1 MSELELEKNVK
12 EIWDSWRK
20 NQIDSSEVH
29 RRLDLLFGVKTRFFK
44 EVSGILSELAQSKIS
59 QKSKE
64 YYNAKRYFSKL
75 EDAIE
80 DVIKNN
86 TWFKF
91 WENCEWLEF
100 PTQEDREY
108 LAYVGDYKL
117 ANIYGVIL
125 HSLKQLSENDQE
137 KSRESQILHKFYLL
151 LKGAINSRP
160 TMFRLPQVDAFLDYN
175 KNKKEYREQK
185 NREEGARKTGEMCV
199 FCGSENV
206 RSYNRIEWKCYSC
219 NKRFRKH

>member
-1 MSELELEKNVK
+1 MSELELEKK
-12 EIWDSWRK
+12 AQKIWDKWRK
-20 NQIDSSEVH
+20 KEIDSSEVH
-29 RRLDLLFGVKTRFFK
+29 RRLDLLFGVETRFIK
-44 EVSGILSELAQSKIS
+44 EVSGVLSELAQSKIN

-100 PTQEDREY
+100 PTQEDIQY
-108 LAYVGDYKL
+108 IPFLSDFKL
-117 ANIYGVIL
+117 SNVYGIIIY
-125 HSLKQLSENDQE
+125 SLKQLSENDQE
-137 KSRESQILHKFYLL
+137 DTEQANILHEYYLL
-151 LKGAINSRP
+151 LKNEINSRH
-160 TMFRLPQVDAFLDYN
+160 TMFRLPQVDAFLDYS
-175 KNKKEYREQK
+175 KSKKEYREQK

-219 NKRFRKH
+219 NKRFRKN